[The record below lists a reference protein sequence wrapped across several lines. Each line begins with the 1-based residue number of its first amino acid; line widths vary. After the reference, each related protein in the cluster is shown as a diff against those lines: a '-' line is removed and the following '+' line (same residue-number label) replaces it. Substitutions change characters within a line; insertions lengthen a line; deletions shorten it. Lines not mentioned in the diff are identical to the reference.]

1 MKTFEFTLT
10 ETYSKTFIVRAD
22 NELEA
27 YRLIREKYD
36 NGDIV
41 LTADDFQEYDLY
53 SSEVSPNT
61 INPYEANYLS

>member
-1 MKTFEFTLT
+1 MKTFQFTLT
-10 ETYSKTFIVRAD
+10 ETLSKTFIIKAD

-27 YRLIREKYD
+27 DRLIREKYQ

-53 SSEVSPNT
+53 SSEVSPST
-61 INPYEANYLS
+61 INPYEANYL

>member
-1 MKTFEFTLT
+1 MKTFEITLT
-10 ETYSKTFIVRAD
+10 ETLSKTFIIHAD

-27 YRLIREKYD
+27 SRLIREKYD

-53 SSEVSPNT
+53 SSEVSPST
-61 INPYEANYLS
+61 INPYEANYL

>member
-1 MKTFEFTLT
+1 MKTFEITLT
-10 ETYSKTFIVRAD
+10 ETLSKTFIIKAD

-27 YRLIREKYD
+27 DRLIREKYD

-53 SSEVSPNT
+53 SSEVSPST
-61 INPYEANYLS
+61 INPYEANYL